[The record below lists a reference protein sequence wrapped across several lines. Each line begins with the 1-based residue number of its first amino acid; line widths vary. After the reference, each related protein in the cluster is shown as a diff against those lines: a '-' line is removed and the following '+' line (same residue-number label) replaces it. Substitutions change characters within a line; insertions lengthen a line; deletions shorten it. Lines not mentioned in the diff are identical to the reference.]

1 MTQEIK
7 QFQRTEDGH
16 LKLMSD
22 EERNLLITDLT
33 ARINY
38 GVICLIERV
47 DDFGP
52 IHRNEKLTGFC
63 FDDIG
68 GFHFEV
74 GGGLDIVFPEKIMP
88 YLRQMSSMTE
98 DEREELFQIW
108 KLGKENGSESVTKL
122 LKEILYKAINE
133 NYILKLATS
142 FENWIDVMAW
152 FNKKHFDY
160 RGLIEKGLALEATED
175 MYVVKN

>member
-1 MTQEIK
+1 MDGK

-16 LKLMSD
+16 LILMSAD
-22 EERNLLITDLT
+22 ERNLLITDLT

-52 IHRNEKLTGFC
+52 IRRNEKLTGFC

-74 GGGLDIVFPEKIMP
+74 GGGLDIVFAEKIMP
-88 YLRQMSSMTE
+88 YLRPMSSMTE
-98 DEREELFQIW
+98 EEL
-108 KLGKENGSESVTKL
+108 KEFSYTILQQPDLDAVRNWQTISID
-122 LKEILYKAINE
+122 LKELSKV
-133 NYILKLATS
+133 LDWL
-142 FENWIDVMAW
+142 
-152 FNKKHFDY
+152 NKHHFDY
-160 RGLIEKGLALEATED
+160 RGLIPMGLAISAPEG
-175 MYVVKN
+175 MYKI

>member
-1 MTQEIK
+1 MAQERK
-7 QFQRTEDGH
+7 QFKRTEDGH
-16 LKLMSD
+16 LI
-22 EERNLLITDLT
+22 ITDLT

-74 GGGLDIVFPEKIMP
+74 GGGLEIVFAE
-88 YLRQMSSMTE
+88 
-98 DEREELFQIW
+98 
-108 KLGKENGSESVTKL
+108 
-122 LKEILYKAINE
+122 
-133 NYILKLATS
+133 
-142 FENWIDVMAW
+142 
-152 FNKKHFDY
+152 
-160 RGLIEKGLALEATED
+160 
-175 MYVVKN
+175 

>member
-16 LKLMSD
+16 LILMSN

-52 IHRNEKLTGFC
+52 IRRNEKLTGFC

-74 GGGLDIVFPEKIMP
+74 GGGLEIVFAEKIIP
-88 YLRQMSSMTE
+88 YLRPFSSMT
-98 DEREELFQIW
+98 DEEKETYNCFFD
-108 KLGKENGSESVTKL
+108 ENGSMNCSVSAYIEWL
-122 LKEILYKAINE
+122 L
-133 NYILKLATS
+133 S
-142 FENWIDVMAW
+142 C
-152 FNKKHFDY
+152 HFDF
-160 RGLIEKGLALEATED
+160 RGLIPMGLALEAPED
-175 MYVVKN
+175 MYNTKTE

>member
-1 MTQEIK
+1 MAQEIK

-16 LKLMSD
+16 LILMSN

-74 GGGLDIVFPEKIMP
+74 GGGLEIVFAEKIIP
-88 YLRQMSSMTE
+88 YLRPLSSMTDGE
-98 DEREELFQIW
+98 KEELRQEHIKDE
-108 KLGKENGSESVTKL
+108 KLFAECLTKWANGDSSMRGKVVPHF
-122 LKEILYKAINE
+122 AVD
-133 NYILKLATS
+133 
-142 FENWIDVMAW
+142 WC
-152 FNKKHFDY
+152 NKNHFDY
-160 RGLIEKGLALEATED
+160 RGLIPMGLALEATEE
-175 MYVVKN
+175 MYIKL